1 MDFAEYKYSTE
12 LHNHTYHATDTA
24 SVSPEWVVR
33 KYKEM
38 GYDAIAFT
46 NKINYKD
53 VMRRGIE
60 RSFERYWT
68 DYEQGKAV
76 GDEIGIKVLQAMEVT
91 VAGSGRDYLVYGVDE
106 YVVKKTMEHIGE
118 EITEFH
124 KTMSDGKTI
133 ILQAHPFRPDETKAP
148 RDSID
153 GMEVFNMHPEQNSRV
168 GIAAR
173 YALKNEFNI
182 IIGGSDTH
190 NEGDECCISMLSKTL
205 PEDSFELAEIL
216 RSGDYLL
223 EIEGNIIIP
232 YTFTGKL

>member
-1 MDFAEYKYSTE
+1 MFEDYKYRTE

-53 VMRRGIE
+53 VMRRGFE
-60 RSFERYWT
+60 RSFERYKT
-68 DYEQGKAV
+68 DYDLGKAV

-91 VAGSGRDYLVYGVDE
+91 VAGSGRDYLVYGVDDE
-106 YVVKKTMEHIGE
+106 VVKKALNHIDE
-118 EITEFH
+118 EISQFH
-124 KTMSDGKTI
+124 KTMSDGRTI

-148 RDSID
+148 RDCID
-153 GMEVFNMHPEQNSRV
+153 GMEVFNMQPEQHSRV

-173 YALKNEFNI
+173 YALENDFDI
-182 IIGGSDTH
+182 IVGGSDTH
-190 NEGDECCISMLSKTL
+190 NEGDECFISMLSKTL

-216 RSGDYLL
+216 CSGDYLL
-223 EIEGNIIIP
+223 EIEGNIVVP
-232 YTFTGKL
+232 FNFKGQL